1 MSNTAQI
8 DENQLDSILAEVER
22 ELGKL
27 AKSEAGLAKARPGE
41 STSAEDKPDEST
53 TDPKGDN
60 TSAASAS
67 PDPASASP
75 DASGSAPPPAA
86 SASDPDGDGDVD
98 AGPGASAATDPDADG
113 AGSPDA
119 SAGGDP
125 AADQGPID
133 PQALMAEYTKL
144 SPEDQKLHYMC
155 LKQVLMQTLAGAGA
169 DDGSAPPP
177 AGPDAS
183 AGAPPAAAPPAAS
196 PPADASAPAPALK
209 AESGMSNDPKA
220 NGDLSKVT
228 GGGSLSKSEFDAAVE
243 AKVRETMLPLV
254 KAVKHVVEAP
264 MRKSVQFK
272 ADLAKTEAAAP
283 AVDVAQMSR
292 EQVRAKLS
300 EKIQAG
306 TLSKSEK
313 DLVVAFEFGKVKAD
327 QIAHLL
333 K

>member
-8 DENQLDSILAEVER
+8 DETQLNSILAEVEAQ
-22 ELGKL
+22 LAVL

-53 TDPKGDN
+53 TDPTGGN
-60 TSAASAS
+60 TGPASAS

-133 PQALMAEYTKL
+133 PQALMAEYSKL

-183 AGAPPAAAPPAAS
+183 AGAPPAAAPPAAAS
-196 PPADASAPAPALK
+196 PPPDASAPAPALK
-209 AESGMSNDPKA
+209 GEKGMTEHVEA
-220 NGDLSKVT
+220 NGQNPLHKTEAD
-228 GGGSLSKSEFDAAVE
+228 FNAAVE

-283 AVDVAQMSR
+283 AVDVTQMSR
-292 EQVRAKLS
+292 EQVRAKLA

-313 DLVVAFEFGKVKAD
+313 DLVVSFEFGKVKAD